1 MRGMPRE
8 AASNPQRRSGD
19 TSVPA
24 IVATVALVGFSVFIG
39 LYGPR
44 LGNRQQLPG
53 GTTVLELA
61 SALVSRHGSAV
72 VESVQLVRMGS
83 GDAEEVALDA
93 SRILGREVT
102 LPEPAGV
109 DIDWLRATRLRV
121 PGAAGVHAFAAVGPR
136 INLDFVSVFM
146 LLDEDRFTVF
156 DRFGRPNPLPEGEM
170 FSVGVPGSTPDAVL
184 HVFRIR
190 GVVFAVQS
198 SNRAVADELVGAIEF
213 EESQRAEEPREGA
226 AES

>member
-1 MRGMPRE
+1 MPRE
-8 AASNPQRRSGD
+8 AERNPQRRSGD

-72 VESVQLVRMGS
+72 VESVQLVRVGT
-83 GDAEEVALDA
+83 GDAEAVALEA
-93 SRILGREVT
+93 SRILDREVA

-121 PGAAGVHAFAAVGPR
+121 PGAAGVHAFASVGPR
-136 INLDFVSVFM
+136 INLDFVSVFI
-146 LLDEDRFTVF
+146 LIDEDRFTVF
-156 DRFGRPNPLPEGEM
+156 DRFGRPSPLPEGEM

-184 HVFRIR
+184 HVFRVR

-213 EESQRAEEPREGA
+213 EESRRAEPSREA
-226 AES
+226 APES

>member
-1 MRGMPRE
+1 MPRE
-8 AASNPQRRSGD
+8 AESNPRRRSGD

-72 VESVQLVRMGS
+72 VESVQFVRMGA
-83 GDAEEVALDA
+83 GNPEAVALEA
-93 SRILGREVT
+93 SRILDREVM
-102 LPEPAGV
+102 LPGFAGV
-109 DIDWLRATRLRV
+109 GIDWLRATRLRV
-121 PGAAGVHAFAAVGPR
+121 PGAGGVHAFGSVGPPL
-136 INLDFVSVFM
+136 NLDFVSLFM
-146 LLDEDRFTVF
+146 LVDEDRFTVF
-156 DRFGRPNPLPEGEM
+156 DRFGRPSALPEGEM

-184 HVFRIR
+184 HVFRVGDTI
-190 GVVFAVQS
+190 FAVQS
-198 SNRAVADELVGAIEF
+198 SNRAVADELAAAVEF
-213 EESQRAEEPREGA
+213 EESRRKALSAGGDA
-226 AES
+226 